1 MTRQGLATG
10 LGSLV
15 NFWSYQ
21 FTFNDFANL
30 AGGSGVAATLNL
42 FNLLSGPPYNT
53 SIALVYKQ
61 GSVILY
67 IRVKHSVAF
76 SGGGLTGLTVSVG
89 KTGGATNFFTPA
101 FNIFQAV
108 ADGTLQ
114 ETYSP
119 AMGQLSAV
127 TPTVT
132 FTPTGAALQAITAGV
147 VNIDVLLAEVTTTL
161 ITSGQSSNAVL

>member
-15 NFWSYQ
+15 QFWSYQ
-21 FTFNDFANL
+21 FTYADL
-30 AGGSGVAATLNL
+30 TTAGLTQTLNL
-42 FNLLSGPPYNT
+42 YNILSGPPYNT
-53 SIALVYKQ
+53 SIALALKQ

-76 SGGGLTGLTVSVG
+76 SGTGITAMKLRVG
-89 KTGGATNFFTPA
+89 KSGGATNFFTPD
-101 FNIFQAV
+101 FDVFQAV

-114 ETYSP
+114 ETALVP
-119 AMGQLSAV
+119 MGQLSGV

-132 FTPTGAALQAITAGV
+132 FTSVGGNVNAATAGV
-147 VNIDVLLAEVTTTL
+147 VNIDVLIAEVTTTL
-161 ITSGQSSNAVL
+161 ITPGQTSTAVL